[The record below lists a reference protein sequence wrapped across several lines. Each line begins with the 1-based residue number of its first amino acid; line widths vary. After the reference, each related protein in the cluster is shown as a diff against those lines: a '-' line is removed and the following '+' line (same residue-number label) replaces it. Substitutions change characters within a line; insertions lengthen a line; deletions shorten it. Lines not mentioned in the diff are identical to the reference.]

1 MIMMAASDQSP
12 HLLRVFDGCDCRRH
26 WKSQPFLGYQMEG
39 TMNTRASANNPLDV
53 IAPGWGLSA
62 ALVVLFVIC
71 LAVAVVLPGWR
82 AAHGWIGLFSVAPMT
97 SVRVWIDGIVFS
109 IVFGWVTGV
118 VLGLVYNRL
127 IRR

>member
-1 MIMMAASDQSP
+1 
-12 HLLRVFDGCDCRRH
+12 
-26 WKSQPFLGYQMEG
+26 
-39 TMNTRASANNPLDV
+39 MNTRASANSPLDV
-53 IAPGWGLSA
+53 ICSGMGLSA

-71 LAVAVVLPGWR
+71 LAVALVLPGWQ
-82 AAHGWIGLFSVAPMT
+82 ASYGWIGLFSVAPMT
-97 SVRVWIDGIVFS
+97 SARVWIDGIVFS